1 MQLRCRIGAGYL
13 TRAGHSGP
21 MRLGAPPPRS
31 ISATAGSIEAATG
44 RHGAAVGRPTWP
56 ARPVRFLHT
65 VESTTVDIGAHLP
78 FCSRRLRLRASLFDA
93 LSNGVEFS
101 TRVIGGMRVLCIRAK
116 QRQNRFPATPPLHR
130 MSMSGGN
137 WQAGRPAQAAGGH
150 KQRAANGRR
159 AGKWRAAGGTKPAEC
174 ASAEKV
180 VAKSSSSVRAMT
192 RGEPDRAGAT
202 WRFARQVRSPAP
214 CNAHSSPFREYTRPH
229 FCHDFSAAR
238 TLGGVLA
245 TARRH
250 GTHSAAF
257 WLARF
262 PARIVPGWA
271 R

>member
-1 MQLRCRIGAGYL
+1 
-13 TRAGHSGP
+13 

-44 RHGAAVGRPTWP
+44 RHDAAVGRPTWP

-65 VESTTVDIGAHLP
+65 AESTTIDIGAHLP
-78 FCSRRLRLRASLFDA
+78 FCSRRLRLRTSLFDT

-116 QRQNRFPATPPLHR
+116 QRQNRFPAAPSLHR

-137 WQAGRPAQAAGGH
+137 WQAGRPAQAAGR
-150 KQRAANGRR
+150 QRAANERR
-159 AGKWRAAGGTKPAEC
+159 AGRWHGGRWHKTRRVRICRESRGKKLVACTCNDTWGTEPRWRDLAFCPAD
-174 ASAEKV
+174 
-180 VAKSSSSVRAMT
+180 
-192 RGEPDRAGAT
+192 G
-202 WRFARQVRSPAP
+202 FPAP
-214 CNAHSSPFREYTRPH
+214 CNAHSSPLRECTRPH
-229 FCHDFSAAR
+229 FYHDFSAAR

-250 GTHSAAF
+250 GAHSAAF

-262 PARIVPGWA
+262 PTRIVPGWA